1 MRYVFSL
8 ILILAIHPP
17 SYAQTDNLASD
28 WHLNS
33 NGWPI
38 TVSIARQGDK
48 YLAFVADADSAC
60 NKKLDSVTWDAETG
74 SLEFRMAAPGVTQWY
89 RVTVADGLMIGR
101 FSNENAT
108 KAGKPTDPLSY
119 KYHVTGWSQDYF
131 QSITRVVFDVYAN
144 GFRGRLRIDK
154 SGEQF
159 VGRLKMYAYENQVL
173 ECLEEEITV
182 SQWDG
187 EKLAF
192 TRGTQVYTG
201 AVDGRHI
208 SGSYMRAD
216 GTTSLWSGRRAE
228 VLTYGLTA
236 KSAEA
241 RLAWQE
247 RTRRILYRLMMA
259 GNPAPASVNVEI
271 LADDLPPISSEPYSL
286 RDDDPAQHPQNY
298 RLTELRLTY
307 TIPGPFGVST
317 RVVHAYLAKPTTPPP
332 NGLERYPLVVAVNG
346 HMGSAYNV
354 MDGGTLF
361 WYGDAWAR
369 RGYMVL
375 AVDIGHRPDA
385 DVVRARSIDD
395 LSTYL
400 GYPDISYPG
409 DDPAHGNGLRS
420 SIKPAK
426 PAGFTSADWAYYT
439 DWEVDGERVWDVMQ
453 ALDWVLTRPDV
464 DPNKIIVTGLSMG
477 GEVASYV
484 GALDPRVAVT
494 IPASGP
500 APDLSVFKYL
510 RRVGHCVHWS
520 FADIREFID
529 HSDILALIAPRPLI
543 VQTGQQDRTYSE
555 FSSPFAGDKQAL
567 MRARAAYGDGPL
579 LHFLHP
585 LGHEYR
591 AGAVAYTVNDGQ
603 TDASTATDGRTLFDY
618 VRQFLNF

>member
-17 SYAQTDNLASD
+17 SYSQTDNLASD

-33 NGWPI
+33 NGWLI

-48 YLAFVADADSAC
+48 YLAFVAEADSAC

-108 KAGKPTDPLSY
+108 KAGKPTDPLAY

-131 QSITRVVFDVYAN
+131 QSITPVVFDIYAN

-159 VGRLKMYAYENQVL
+159 VGRLKMYAYENQAL
-173 ECLEEEITV
+173 ESLEEEITV

-192 TRGTQVYTG
+192 TRDGQVYTG
-201 AVDGRHI
+201 AVDGRYI
-208 SGSYMRAD
+208 SGSFIRAS
-216 GTTSLWSGRRAE
+216 GTSSLWSGRRAE
-228 VLTYGLTA
+228 VLTYGIAPKTPEWRA
-236 KSAEA
+236 D
-241 RLAWQE
+241 WQE
-247 RTRRILYRLMMA
+247 RTRRALYRLMMA

-271 LADDLPPISSEPYSL
+271 IADNLPPIVSTPYPL
-286 RDDDPAQHPQNY
+286 RDDDPAQRPQNY

-346 HMGSAYNV
+346 HLGSAYNV

-369 RGYMVL
+369 RGYMAL

-395 LSTYL
+395 LSAYL

-409 DDPAHGNGLRS
+409 DDPAHGNGLRP
-420 SIKPAK
+420 SIKPIDD
-426 PAGFTSADWAYYT
+426 PYYT
-439 DWEVDGERVWDVMQ
+439 DWEEDGERTWDVMR
-453 ALDWVLTRPDV
+453 AIDYAVSRSDV
-464 DPNKIIVTGLSMG
+464 DSSRIAVTGLSLG
-477 GEVASYV
+477 GEIASYV
-484 GALDPRVAVT
+484 GALDTRIQAT
-494 IPASGP
+494 ISAGYS
-500 APDLSVFKYL
+500 PDLSVFKYL
-510 RRVGHCVHWS
+510 RRVGHCWHWS
-520 FADIREFID
+520 FADYREYLD
-529 HSDILALIAPRPLI
+529 QSDVLALIAPRPLI
-543 VQTGQQDRTYSE
+543 VQTGAADPT
-555 FSSPFAGDKQAL
+555 FSSYPQPFAADKQVIR
-567 MRARAAYGDGPL
+567 RARAAYNGGPIF
-579 LHFLHP
+579 HYLHP

-591 AGAVAYTVNDGQ
+591 TGVTSGGLSYTTNDGQ
-603 TDASTATDGRTLFDY
+603 TNAETATDGRTLFDY
-618 VRQFLNF
+618 LAQFLNF